1 MSRPGTESP
10 LTRRRRAPVLLAVL
24 TLLVAVLVSAGSAD
38 AAPMSEVK
46 HVQVG
51 DLSVGDRTGGSGAA
65 RPLVMI
71 MGHGGTMFE
80 WDPELLDAVSDARPI
95 VVFDNRG
102 VATTSGPIDGMTIET
117 MADDT
122 AGLIEAL
129 DGDRDARVASDV
141 PKVLL
146 LEQVGRDDLFA
157 VEADPDAGHLR

>member
-1 MSRPGTESP
+1 
-10 LTRRRRAPVLLAVL
+10 
-24 TLLVAVLVSAGSAD
+24 
-38 AAPMSEVK
+38 
-46 HVQVG
+46 
-51 DLSVGDRTGGSGAA
+51 
-65 RPLVMI
+65 
-71 MGHGGTMFE
+71 
-80 WDPELLDAVSDARPI
+80 
-95 VVFDNRG
+95 
-102 VATTSGPIDGMTIET
+102 MTIET